1 MFIEM
6 KVSGIVLDPQ
16 TNVPIVILKDGEGKR
31 TLPIWI
37 GLLEASA
44 IAMELEKIKIHRP
57 LTHDLLKNILEQLQ
71 AAVVKIEITDIKNNT
86 YYALIHLECSGKIAA
101 IDSRPS
107 DAIALALRTNA
118 PIFVA
123 ASVLDKSNQIDE
135 KNPDFSQDNKDKW
148 TEILENLDPEDFGK
162 YKM

>member
-6 KVSGIVLDPQ
+6 KVNGIVLDPQ
-16 TNVPIVILKDGEGKR
+16 TNVPIVILKDPSGR
-31 TLPIWI
+31 HTLPIWI

-57 LTHDLLKNILEQLQ
+57 LTHDLLKNILEQLK
-71 AAVVKIEITDIKNNT
+71 ATVVKIEITDIKNNT
-86 YYALIHLECSGKIAA
+86 YYALIHIEFGGKIVT

-107 DAIALALRTNA
+107 DSIALALRTNS

-123 ASVLDKSNQIDE
+123 KSVLEKSSQVDE
-135 KNPDFSQDNKDKW
+135 KSADFSQENKDKW
-148 TEILENLDPEDFGK
+148 SEILENLDPEDFGK

>member
-6 KVSGIVLDPQ
+6 KVNGIVLDPQ
-16 TNVPIVILKDGEGKR
+16 TNVPIVILKDATGKH

-57 LTHDLLKNILEQLQ
+57 LTHDLLKNILEQLK
-71 AAVVKIEITDIKNNT
+71 ATVVKIEITDIKNNT
-86 YYALIHLECSGKIAA
+86 YYALIHLEFGGKIVTV
-101 IDSRPS
+101 DSRPS
-107 DAIALALRTNA
+107 DSIALALRTNS

-123 ASVLDKSNQIDE
+123 KSVLEKSSQIDE
-135 KNPDFSQDNKDKW
+135 KSAEFSQENKDKW

>member
-6 KVSGIVLDPQ
+6 KVNGIVLDPQ
-16 TNVPIVILKDGEGKR
+16 TNVPIVILRDADGKH

-57 LTHDLLKNILEQLQ
+57 LTHDLLKNILEQLKVG
-71 AAVVKIEITDIKNNT
+71 VVKIEITDIKNNT
-86 YYALIHLECSGKIAA
+86 YYALIHLDVNGKLVA

-107 DAIALALRTNA
+107 DSIALALRTNS

-123 ASVLDKSNQIDE
+123 QEVLDKSNKLDE
-135 KNPDFSQDNKDKW
+135 KSADFSQENKDKW
-148 TEILENLDPEDFGK
+148 SEILENLDPEDFGK